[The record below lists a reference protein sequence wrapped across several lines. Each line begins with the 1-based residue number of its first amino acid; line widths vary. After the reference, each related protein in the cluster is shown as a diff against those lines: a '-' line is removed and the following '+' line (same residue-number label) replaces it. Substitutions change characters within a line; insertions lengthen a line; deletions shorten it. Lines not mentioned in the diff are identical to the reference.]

1 MMKIKINKYKE
12 LYLKNILFFNSC
24 GFNDREIGI
33 CYVWLDKFWMVYYR
47 NCVVIF
53 LLLFLFNNCII
64 DIEFIVMLCMFIDWD
79 IIVINLM

>member
-1 MMKIKINKYKE
+1 M
-12 LYLKNILFFNSC
+12 FC
-24 GFNDREIGI
+24 
-33 CYVWLDKFWMVYYR
+33 LDKFWMVYYR

-64 DIEFIVMLCMFIDWD
+64 DIEIIVILCMFIDWD

>member
-33 CYVWLDKFWMVYYR
+33 CYV
-47 NCVVIF
+47 
-53 LLLFLFNNCII
+53 
-64 DIEFIVMLCMFIDWD
+64 
-79 IIVINLM
+79 